1 MSDEPRSDEP
11 TGDEH
16 GTDAPT
22 IGRFDAFQRRHRLL
36 GLPLAVIYKYFDDQG
51 PYLAAIIAYYAFFA
65 IFPILLIGT
74 SVLGFFLQG
83 DPELRDRL
91 LDTALSQFPIVGDQ
105 LGRPEGLSGSSVAI
119 VIGVVTALYGAI
131 NLGQAVQNAANVVWA
146 VPRNSRANPFLQRFR
161 SLIFLAIGGL
171 GILTI
176 AIASSVLANL
186 DNIGTSWGDDLNR
199 IFGWVGFALTV
210 AVFMMI
216 FHLISGSRATWRR
229 VLPGAVVTALLWQLL
244 QILGQ
249 AYVSGVI
256 NRASQMNGTFA
267 LVLGLMGFIFL
278 AALMVVIGLESMVVV
293 ARRLYPRALLTPFTD
308 NVVLTDA
315 DQRAYISYAKMQR
328 HKGFQTIEARFE
340 DTSEQPA
347 VVDPDPDRDLES
359 APVVAPVVLP
369 DVPPVDRAPTSST
382 TAPR

>member
-1 MSDEPRSDEP
+1 MSDGPGS
-11 TGDEH
+11 
-16 GTDAPT
+16 DAPT

-36 GLPLAVIYKYFDDQG
+36 GLPLAVVYKYFDDQG

-210 AVFMMI
+210 LVFMMI

-308 NVVLTDA
+308 NVVLTEA

-347 VVDPDPDRDLES
+347 VVDSGPDA
-359 APVVAPVVLP
+359 APATVPE
-369 DVPPVDRAPTSST
+369 VPPVDP
-382 TAPR
+382 APRPSEESTR

>member
-1 MSDEPRSDEP
+1 MSEDQGPS
-11 TGDEH
+11 
-16 GTDAPT
+16 
-22 IGRFDAFQRRHRLL
+22 IGRFDGFQRRHRVL

-105 LGRPEGLSGSSVAI
+105 LGRPEGLSGSTTAI

-131 NLGQAVQNAANVVWA
+131 NLGQAVQNAANQVWA

-171 GILTI
+171 GILSI

-210 AVFMMI
+210 VVFMMI

-293 ARRLYPRALLTPFTD
+293 ARHLYPRALLTPFTD

-340 DTSEQPA
+340 EPSPAEDDSADPVTGPVAEPVSESPEA
-347 VVDPDPDRDLES
+347 ARD
-359 APVVAPVVLP
+359 
-369 DVPPVDRAPTSST
+369 
-382 TAPR
+382 

>member
-1 MSDEPRSDEP
+1 MSDDRD
-11 TGDEH
+11 
-16 GTDAPT
+16 TDAPT

-105 LGRPEGLSGSSVAI
+105 LGRPEGLSGSTTAI

-186 DNIGTSWGDDLNR
+186 DSINTSWSDDLNR
-199 IFGWVGFALTV
+199 VFGWVGFALTV
-210 AVFMMI
+210 VVFMMI

-244 QILGQ
+244 QVLGQ

-278 AALMVVIGLESMVVV
+278 AALMVVIGLEAMVVV

-340 DTSEQPA
+340 DTGEQAAVVEPA
-347 VVDPDPDRDLES
+347 VETGPAPDAAPETDPVP
-359 APVVAPVVLP
+359 PVPRP
-369 DVPPVDRAPTSST
+369 DVPAVDPAPAPTT
-382 TAPR
+382 RLPR

>member
-1 MSDEPRSDEP
+1 MTEVGGEGAS
-11 TGDEH
+11 
-16 GTDAPT
+16 
-22 IGRFDAFQRRHRLL
+22 IGRIDAVQRKYRVL
-36 GLPLAVIYKYFDDQG
+36 GLPIAVIYKYFDDQG

-105 LGRPEGLSGSSVAI
+105 LGRPEGLSGSTTAI

-131 NLGQAVQNAANVVWA
+131 NLGQAVQNAANQVWA

-186 DNIGTSWGDDLNR
+186 DNLGTSWGDDLNR

-210 AVFMMI
+210 VVFMMI

-244 QILGQ
+244 QVLGQ

-278 AALMVVIGLESMVVV
+278 AALMVVIGLETMVVV

-340 DTSEQPA
+340 DTDTELEPVPEEPEAAPEQ
-347 VVDPDPDRDLES
+347 R
-359 APVVAPVVLP
+359 
-369 DVPPVDRAPTSST
+369 PTH
-382 TAPR
+382 